1 VPTLD
6 SIAILD
12 RPPPPGKYAAAALAV
27 AMHIGLAVFLIYG
40 VRWQTQVQEAVE
52 VELVTS
58 VPATQASPRPAP
70 EPEPEVKPEPKP
82 VPKVEP
88 KPEPKPVPVK
98 PDIAVKE
105 KEKPKPKEEPKPDP
119 FKDALEK
126 ELKQHQQSKPQPP
139 TPSPLSALD
148 KELSQ
153 LKATQAASARK
164 KAEGDYIGKIKGKI
178 KGNIVL
184 PPDMKGNPE
193 AVFEVTQLPSGE
205 IITVKLKKSSGN
217 SAWDGAT
224 ERAIHKSSPLPKPDM
239 SEAFSRVLELHF
251 RPLEE

>member
-1 VPTLD
+1 MPTLD

-27 AMHIGLAVFLIYG
+27 AMHVGLAVFLIYG
-40 VRWQTQVQEAVE
+40 IRWQTQVQEAVE

-58 VPATQASPRPAP
+58 VPAVQAAPRPA
-70 EPEPEVKPEPKP
+70 PEPEVKPEPRP

-119 FKDALEK
+119 FKEALEK
-126 ELKQHQQSKPQPP
+126 ELKQHKQASTPP
-139 TPSPLSALD
+139 PPSPLSALD

-224 ERAIHKSSPLPKPDM
+224 ERAIHKSSPLPKPDL

>member
-1 VPTLD
+1 MPTLD

-27 AMHIGLAVFLIYG
+27 AMHVGLAVFLIYG
-40 VRWQTQVQEAVE
+40 IRWQTQVPEAVE

-58 VPATQASPRPAP
+58 VPAVQAAPLPAP
-70 EPEPEVKPEPKP
+70 QPEPVVKPEPTP
-82 VPKVEP
+82 MPKVEP
-88 KPEPKPVPVK
+88 KPEPRPTPVK

-105 KEKPKPKEEPKPDP
+105 REKPKPKEEPPKPRELDLL
-119 FKDALEK
+119 DK
-126 ELKQHQQSKPQPP
+126 ELKQRQQSQAQAA
-139 TPSPLSALD
+139 TQTALD
-148 KELSQ
+148 KELAQ
-153 LKATQAASARK
+153 LKAGQAASARK

-184 PPDMKGNPE
+184 PPDIKGNPE

-224 ERAIHKSSPLPKPDM
+224 ERAIHKSSPLPKPDLA
-239 SEAFSRVLELHF
+239 EAFSRVLELHF

>member
-1 VPTLD
+1 MPTLD

-27 AMHIGLAVFLIYG
+27 AMHVGLAAFLIYG

-58 VPATQASPRPAP
+58 VPSVQAAPRPMP
-70 EPEPEVKPEPKP
+70 EPEPVVKPEPKP

-88 KPEPKPVPVK
+88 KPEPVKPPVK

-105 KEKPKPKEEPKPDP
+105 KEKPKPKEEPPKPRELDLL
-119 FKDALEK
+119 DK
-126 ELKQHQQSKPQPP
+126 ELKQRQQSQ
-139 TPSPLSALD
+139 TQTATQSALD
-148 KELSQ
+148 KELAQ
-153 LKATQAASARK
+153 LKAGQAASARK

-224 ERAIHKSSPLPKPDM
+224 ERAIHKSSPLPKPDL
-239 SEAFSRVLELHF
+239 SEAFNRVLELHF